1 MRVVIS
7 TWMAMAINTK
17 HNAVYLCVLLTLSVQ
32 FKSLISVYMRA
43 NHTCAME
50 AVPALP
56 RIKRRVLPRHS
67 PTMHTRTTHYLD
79 ARTHCN
85 AISATPDAVEYACQM
100 RKSQC
105 ILPCMCFCCSRCTQG
120 GYNCVTCSTWLAMAT
135 NTKQN
140 AA

>member
-79 ARTHCN
+79 ARTNCN
-85 AISATPDAVEYACQM
+85 AISATALTVFVFQM
-100 RKSQC
+100 C
-105 ILPCMCFCCSRCTQG
+105 DLNMH
-120 GYNCVTCSTWLAMAT
+120 AE
-135 NTKQN
+135 
-140 AA
+140 AAA